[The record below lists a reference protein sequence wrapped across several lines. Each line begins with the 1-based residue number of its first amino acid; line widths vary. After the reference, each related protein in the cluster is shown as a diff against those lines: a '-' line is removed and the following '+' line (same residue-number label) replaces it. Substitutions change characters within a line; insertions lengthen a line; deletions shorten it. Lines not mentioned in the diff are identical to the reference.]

1 MPLFLLS
8 FLLLLCG
15 AALPLLLWRR
25 PLAAQRSAVCCA
37 VAASAVGLVPVLRV
51 LFTGVPAS
59 FSFPWSVPLASF
71 SLLLDPLSAL
81 FAVPLLLLTGLAAV
95 YGAGY
100 LAACA
105 GKKPLALAWAAFN
118 LLTASMLLVFSAANA
133 VLFLLGW
140 ELMAAASFLLVLF
153 EHEREQARKAGFIYL
168 AAGGTGAL
176 LLLGLFLLL
185 GAGAPSMDFSDFRV
199 PSGGAATAAFL
210 LALGGFGLKAG
221 FIPLHVWLPEAHPA
235 APSHV
240 SAVMSGIMIK
250 TGLYGI
256 IRVLGLLKPWPEW
269 WGWLLLGL
277 GLVSCLGGALF
288 ALAQHELKRVLA
300 YSSIENVG
308 IILLA
313 LGLGVVAAA
322 CGAHQL
328 ASLAFAGALLHVFN
342 HALFKG
348 LLFMGA
354 GAVLHGTG
362 TGELEA
368 LGGLSKR
375 MPAAAAFFMAG
386 SAAACAL
393 PPLNGFAGEFLV
405 YLGALRALNSPG
417 SVALAGVLAGL
428 ALAAAGAVAA
438 AAFTRAAGTAF
449 LGEPRTE
456 RAAGAHA
463 PGPLMAVPMF
473 LLALLCLLSG
483 LAAPLLLG
491 PLSAAVSAGF
501 GGYYGFAA
509 GLEAMGPFL
518 YISAA
523 ALCLLGLI
531 ALAAAKR
538 RAFLGG
544 RQPASGVT
552 WDCGYAAPTARMQYG
567 ASSFAQPLT
576 DFFQPL
582 LRKLGQYPVISEYFP
597 AKASFSTEAQA
608 VFYNSVYTPAAV
620 RLRDL
625 AYRFSWLQHGRLQLY
640 IMYIVVTLIGLLL
653 WKL

>member
-1 MPLFLLS
+1 LPFCLRGRP
-8 FLLLLCG
+8 G
-15 AALPLLLWRR
+15 APAR
-25 PLAAQRSAVCCA
+25 AGTYAA
-37 VAASAVGLVPVLRV
+37 VAASLAGLSAALPVLLSGEPV
-51 LFTGVPAS
+51 SV
-59 FSFPWSVPLASF
+59 SFPWSVPLGSF
-71 SLLLDPLSAL
+71 SLVLDPLAAL
-81 FAVPLLLLTGLAAV
+81 FLVPLFLLTGLGAV

-100 LAACA
+100 LKAYE
-105 GKKPLALAWAAFN
+105 GRKDPALPWAAFN
-118 LLTASMLLVFSAANA
+118 LLTAAMLLVFTAVNA

-153 EHEREQARKAGFIYL
+153 EHEKEQARKAGFIYL
-168 AAGGTGAL
+168 AAGGAGAL
-176 LLLGLFLLL
+176 LLMAMFALL
-185 GAGAPSMDFSDFRV
+185 GAGAPSMDFASFT
-199 PSGGAATAAFL
+199 PPAGGAASAAFL
-210 LALGGFGLKAG
+210 LALAGFGLKAG

-240 SAVMSGIMIK
+240 SAVMSGVMIK
-250 TGLYGI
+250 TGVYGL
-256 IRVLGLLKPWPEW
+256 IRVLAFLRPWPEW

-322 CGAHQL
+322 CGADRL

-354 GAVLHGTG
+354 GAVLHAAG

-375 MPAAAAFFMAG
+375 MPASAALFLAG

-405 YLGALRALNSPG
+405 YIGAFRALNAPG
-417 SVALAGVLAGL
+417 PVAIAGAAAGL
-428 ALAAAGAVAA
+428 ALATAGALAA
-438 AAFTRAAGTAF
+438 AAFARAYGVAF

-463 PGPLMAVPMF
+463 PGGLMAGPMWI
-473 LLALLCLLSG
+473 LAVLCLGSG
-483 LAAPLLLG
+483 LLAPLLLG
-491 PLSAAVSAGF
+491 PLAFAVGAGF
-501 GGYYGFAA
+501 GPYYGFLW
-509 GLEAMGPFL
+509 GLEAMTPFL
-518 YISAA
+518 YVSAGGFA
-523 ALCLLGLI
+523 LLGII
-531 ALAAAKR
+531 AMAAAKR

-544 RQPASGVT
+544 REPAVAGT
-552 WDCGYAAPTARMQYG
+552 WDCGYAAPSARMQYG

-582 LRKLGQYPVISEYFP
+582 LRKIGRYPVISEYFP
-597 AKASFSTEAQA
+597 AKASFSSEAQA
-608 VFYNSVYTPAAV
+608 VFYNSVYMPAAA

-625 AYRFSWLQHGRLQLY
+625 AFRFSWLQHGRLQIY
-640 IMYIVVTLIGLLL
+640 ILYIVVTLIGLLL